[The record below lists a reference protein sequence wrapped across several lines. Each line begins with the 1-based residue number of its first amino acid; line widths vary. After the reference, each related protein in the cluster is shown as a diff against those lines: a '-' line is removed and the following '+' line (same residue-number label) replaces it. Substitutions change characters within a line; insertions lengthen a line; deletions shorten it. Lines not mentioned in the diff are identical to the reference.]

1 MAKKHV
7 IEEEMTEEKLKET
20 HELYEKYFDE
30 WKFLNAAYE
39 GVRALIA
46 WGVFKQHER
55 ESLANYN
62 RRVDEAYGFTYSRS
76 IVDLLN
82 SYLFK
87 KDYPRTIP
95 ELLGDDEQWQAF
107 QENCNYEGEEF
118 DEFFIDQSRQASI
131 QGLVGIL
138 VDKPRVATENKQ
150 QQLDEEIYPYLAAY
164 KPTHIIDWEYEV
176 DINGH
181 KKLVYLKLLDDD
193 EYYRIWTPEKWEV
206 WEIIETETHKDLSTV
221 NTERG
226 TKFEQVGR
234 TANRVAEGEHNLG
247 EVPFV
252 WLYNQRSVIDKDVGL
267 SDIADVSRIDVSI
280 MRNLSQIEEIVNYTA
295 FPMMRK
301 PRREAGGYEG
311 VDQKDE
317 VGESAVLEFDP
328 DNPEGTKSDWLAAA
342 AEGPIRAVLEVI
354 AKKVSEIYRATNVG
368 GMAATEIQTQAK
380 SGVALK
386 AEFQLLNSKLVKKG
400 KNVVKAKRGVTRYWL
415 MWQDEWDKYRDE
427 LRFDYVKTFEVEDL
441 MTDLEN
447 ILTSKVVITD
457 SPKYNSEVQ
466 KMAVRMMIPSAE
478 DETLAEIDDEIEEG
492 PMWPEFPGEDEFPGE
507 SDEGG
512 TPSPEPKKPELKKI
526 KGGVE

>member
-1 MAKKHV
+1 MAKKYP
-7 IEEEMTEEKLKET
+7 IEGDVTEQKLKET
-20 HELYEKYFDE
+20 HELHEKYFDE
-30 WKFLNAAYE
+30 WKFLNASYE

-55 ESLANYN
+55 ESYTNYQ
-62 RRVDEAYGFTYSRS
+62 RRADEAYGFTYSRS

-95 ELLGDDEQWQAF
+95 EALGDDEQWQAF
-107 QENCNYEGEEF
+107 QEDCNYDGEEF

-131 QGLVGIL
+131 QGLIGIL

-164 KPTHIIDWEYEV
+164 KPTHILDWEYEV

-193 EYYRIWTPEKWEV
+193 EYYRIWTPERWEV
-206 WEIIETETHKDLSTV
+206 WEVIETESKDVATV

-234 TANRVAEGEHNLG
+234 TANKVAEGDHPLG
-247 EVPFV
+247 EIPFV

-267 SDIADVSRIDVSI
+267 SDISDVSRIDVSI
-280 MRNLSQIEEIVNYTA
+280 MRNLSQIEEIINYTA

-301 PRREAGGYEG
+301 PKREVGGHDG
-311 VDQKDE
+311 SDQKDE
-317 VGESAVLEFDP
+317 VGTTAVLEFDP
-328 DNPEGTKSDWLAAA
+328 DNPEGTKADWLS
-342 AEGPIRAVLEVI
+342 AESDGPIKAVLEVI

-415 MWQDEWDKYRDE
+415 LWQDEWDKYREE
-427 LRFDYVKTFEVEDL
+427 LRFEYVKTFEVEDL

-447 ILTSKVVITD
+447 ILTSKVIITD
-457 SPKYNSEVQ
+457 SPKYISEIQ
-466 KMAVRMMIPSAE
+466 KMAVRLMIPSAE
-478 DETLAEIDDEIEEG
+478 DETLADIDAEIDEG
-492 PMWPEFPGEDEFPGE
+492 PMFPAFPPEEGFPGEEEAPLQQPD
-507 SDEGG
+507 
-512 TPSPEPKKPELKKI
+512 LKKI
-526 KGGVE
+526 QGGKE